1 MNKTFSMTMAISF
14 LLLATA
20 CSETNGLSGGSD
32 EKKEAKKSKPQDT
45 NTSPDATQPQVVT
58 GAYLSCVQD
67 SIPDIRA
74 GENGY
79 GCGIYDTQTQAK
91 IDLTNRVFKL
101 SIVDNSGQPMGSRT
115 TDVLQTTSPY
125 QRYFYAIGESS
136 SSRIT
141 GVLTGSK
148 GEILFSSE
156 IHPIRVGSLSD
167 GLNLKSNYS
176 PAEISAWCGL
186 VTALPDNLQS
196 TQTAVSKGI
205 ACGAQYLCRHN
216 YSGSLVTCIAGMV
229 SSFSGN
235 SPGICTET
243 DVLNYA
249 VYSQRCSQ

>member
-1 MNKTFSMTMAISF
+1 M
-14 LLLATA
+14 
-20 CSETNGLSGGSD
+20 
-32 EKKEAKKSKPQDT
+32 QD
-45 NTSPDATQPQVVT
+45 N
-58 GAYLSCVQD
+58 
-67 SIPDIRA
+67 IPDIKT

-79 GCGIYDTQTQAK
+79 GCGIYDNQTQAK

-101 SIVDNSGQPMGSRT
+101 SIVDNSGQPLVSRT
-115 TDVLQTTSPY
+115 ADVPQSSSPY
-125 QRYFYAIGESS
+125 QRYFYSIGESP

-186 VTALPDNLQS
+186 VTALPDNPQS

-216 YSGSLVTCIAGMV
+216 YSGSLITCIAGVV
-229 SSFSGN
+229 SSVSGN
-235 SPGICTET
+235 NPGICTET
-243 DVLNYA
+243 DVFNY
-249 VYSQRCSQ
+249 VTYSQRCSQ